1 MRRKFLA
8 LLVWAVCLLV
18 TCTASAAAMVTDV
31 NWGVDKYNVLRM
43 VVDLS
48 ENTQYNIK
56 IANDREL
63 QIKVTGGLGPKVV
76 RRGSIKSD
84 LAKSFSV
91 DREQNG
97 VVVRVPMTKKVERS
111 DVKSFILKKTLLQ
124 AGLPA

>member
-8 LLVWAVCLLV
+8 FLVWAVCLLV
-18 TCTASAAAMVTDV
+18 TCTASAAALVTDV

-63 QIKVTGGLGPKVV
+63 QI
-76 RRGSIKSD
+76 
-84 LAKSFSV
+84 
-91 DREQNG
+91 
-97 VVVRVPMTKKVERS
+97 
-111 DVKSFILKKTLLQ
+111 
-124 AGLPA
+124 

>member
-8 LLVWAVCLLV
+8 FLVWAVCLLV

-63 QIKVTGGLGPKVV
+63 QIKVTGELGPKVV

>member
-8 LLVWAVCLLV
+8 FLVWAVCLLV
-18 TCTASAAAMVTDV
+18 TCTASAAALVTDV

-63 QIKVTGGLGPKVV
+63 QIKPADWDPRWCAAVRSKVIWRKALVWTGNRTV
-76 RRGSIKSD
+76 SW
-84 LAKSFSV
+84 SV
-91 DREQNG
+91 C
-97 VVVRVPMTKKVERS
+97 
-111 DVKSFILKKTLLQ
+111 L
-124 AGLPA
+124 